1 MNRHLSFRSGNPAL
15 TKNTFKNITYSNDYR
30 MTLEGTVNKTII
42 ALMLL
47 LVSATYTFS
56 NEQSFVE
63 FESYIRL
70 ILLKNT
76 KKRYLSKNNY
86 NYNRIKKIHNINCP

>member
-15 TKNTFKNITYSNDYR
+15 TKNTFKNITYSNDNR

-56 NEQSFVE
+56 NEQTG
-63 FESYIRL
+63 L
-70 ILLKNT
+70 IG
-76 KKRYLSKNNY
+76 
-86 NYNRIKKIHNINCP
+86 IG